1 MFNNSILLSHVER
14 NRKANVV
21 AGVSYKVRSLTQNDM
36 ALEGSFWN
44 TGEGLA
50 KGQRDHRSPDR
61 EHPKRFFSEIDGWLS
76 RVTRA
81 YQRQGLNQVSR

>member
-1 MFNNSILLSHVER
+1 MFNISILLAYVER

-21 AGVSYKVRSLTQNDM
+21 AGAGYKVRCLAQNDM

-50 KGQRDHRSPDR
+50 KGLRDNRSPDR
-61 EHPKRFFSEIDGWLS
+61 EHPERFFSEIDGWLS